1 MRSIHK
7 GETAIVRND
16 AGGAVTTR
24 QCERCAQTR
33 RLCRMVGQV
42 VTVVSATVGPSREDE
57 RAAAYQAD
65 LEGDVPDGLLAN
77 ALLRGD
83 DSGAATCCRW

>member
-1 MRSIHK
+1 
-7 GETAIVRND
+7 
-16 AGGAVTTR
+16 
-24 QCERCAQTR
+24 
-33 RLCRMVGQV
+33 MVGQV
-42 VTVVSATVGPSREDE
+42 VTVVSATVGPHREDE